1 MEKNIIIRNATKDDL
16 NDIIGLVEELA
27 IFEKAPNAVTASLE
41 TYQEV
46 FASGLISCHVACDN
60 DKVIGMTI
68 FYDTF
73 STWKGRM
80 MYLED
85 FYVKPEYRSG
95 GIGSRLFDAVVQ
107 EAKNRKC
114 ILLKW
119 QVLDWNTEAIKFYKA
134 KNAEIET
141 NWYNGKLWLN

>member
-1 MEKNIIIRNATKDDL
+1 MEKNIIIRNATKEDL
-16 NDIIGLVEELA
+16 KDILDLVVELA
-27 IFEKAPNAVTASLE
+27 IFEKEPNAVTATLE

-46 FASGLISCHVACDN
+46 FESHLISCHVACDK

-68 FYDTF
+68 FCDAF

-80 MYLED
+80 MYLEN

-95 GIGSRLFDAVVQ
+95 GIGSRLFEAVIQ
-107 EAKNRKC
+107 EAKNRNC
-114 ILLKW
+114 VLLKW
-119 QVLDWNTEAIKFYKA
+119 QVLDWNTEAIKFYKT

-141 NWYNGKLWLN
+141 IWYNGKLWLN